1 MPARFT
7 REEFDAFL
15 DSRPGWIV
23 LSTIDADGYPH
34 SVPLGYFRNGE
45 EIVCGVR
52 DGTHKVRNV
61 EANPRVSLVLEAGST
76 MADIRGVMVQG
87 DARIV
92 REPDEALRYARIGAA
107 ERGVPEAE
115 LPTRARPGAVYIV
128 VTPVRRISWD
138 YSRER
143 AA

>member
-1 MPARFT
+1 
-7 REEFDAFL
+7 
-15 DSRPGWIV
+15 
-23 LSTIDADGYPH
+23 
-34 SVPLGYFRNGE
+34 
-45 EIVCGVR
+45 
-52 DGTHKVRNV
+52 V

-76 MADIRGVMVQG
+76 MADIRGAMVQG

-107 ERGVPEAE
+107 GRGVPEAE
-115 LPTRARPGAVYIV
+115 LPTEARPGAVYIV